1 MGRALPPVNGTPLAD
16 DALDDL
22 AALTLLGVL

>member
-22 AALTLLGVL
+22 TALTLLGVL